1 MCGTL
6 DFKGSEDGGP
16 PFFSQNT
23 TLLKVLKVDVSRA
36 VYLHVGVC
44 PLHV

>member
-1 MCGTL
+1 MLGTL
-6 DFKGSEDGGP
+6 DFTGSEHRAP